1 MQAQTKIL
9 TECLATTKVS
19 NVVKQNDN
27 LLNDHTMGCEKLQK
41 INEVLKK
48 DLIQSEIISST
59 VRTDANKK
67 KREHLKNMKGSI
79 VSDDNLNVF
88 PDGQRLFTLVNELEK
103 LSDA

>member
-1 MQAQTKIL
+1 
-9 TECLATTKVS
+9 
-19 NVVKQNDN
+19 
-27 LLNDHTMGCEKLQK
+27 MGCEKLQK

-79 VSDDNLNVF
+79 VSDDNLIVF
-88 PDGQRLFTLVNELEK
+88 PDGQRLFTLVTELEK

>member
-1 MQAQTKIL
+1 
-9 TECLATTKVS
+9 
-19 NVVKQNDN
+19 
-27 LLNDHTMGCEKLQK
+27 MGCEKLQK